1 MELVDKFNGDD
12 TSCFLITL
20 KSGGTGLNLTSA
32 DIVIHL
38 DVWWNPQVENQ
49 ATDRAHRIG
58 QKNKVTVIKMIT
70 KGTIEER
77 IIELQDK
84 KKMLSDNLIEG
95 KDDSSLVSKLDKE
108 DMIRLL
114 SYDKDE

>member
-1 MELVDKFNGDD
+1 
-12 TSCFLITL
+12 
-20 KSGGTGLNLTSA
+20 
-32 DIVIHL
+32 
-38 DVWWNPQVENQ
+38 
-49 ATDRAHRIG
+49 
-58 QKNKVTVIKMIT
+58 MIT

-77 IIELQDK
+77 IIGLQDK
-84 KKMLSDNLIEG
+84 KKILSDNLIEG

>member
-1 MELVDKFNGDD
+1 M
-12 TSCFLITL
+12 S
-20 KSGGTGLNLTSA
+20 
-32 DIVIHL
+32 
-38 DVWWNPQVENQ
+38 
-49 ATDRAHRIG
+49 
-58 QKNKVTVIKMIT
+58 KNKVTVIKMIT

-77 IIELQDK
+77 IIGLQDK

>member
-1 MELVDKFNGDD
+1 ML
-12 TSCFLITL
+12 
-20 KSGGTGLNLTSA
+20 
-32 DIVIHL
+32 
-38 DVWWNPQVENQ
+38 
-49 ATDRAHRIG
+49 
-58 QKNKVTVIKMIT
+58 KNKVTVIKMIT

-77 IIELQDK
+77 IIGLQDK

>member
-1 MELVDKFNGDD
+1 M
-12 TSCFLITL
+12 S
-20 KSGGTGLNLTSA
+20 
-32 DIVIHL
+32 
-38 DVWWNPQVENQ
+38 
-49 ATDRAHRIG
+49 
-58 QKNKVTVIKMIT
+58 KNRVTVIKMIT

-77 IIELQDK
+77 IIGLQDK

>member
-1 MELVDKFNGDD
+1 
-12 TSCFLITL
+12 
-20 KSGGTGLNLTSA
+20 
-32 DIVIHL
+32 
-38 DVWWNPQVENQ
+38 
-49 ATDRAHRIG
+49 
-58 QKNKVTVIKMIT
+58 MIT

-77 IIELQDK
+77 IIGLQDK

-114 SYDKDE
+114 SYDKGE

>member
-1 MELVDKFNGDD
+1 M
-12 TSCFLITL
+12 S
-20 KSGGTGLNLTSA
+20 
-32 DIVIHL
+32 
-38 DVWWNPQVENQ
+38 
-49 ATDRAHRIG
+49 
-58 QKNKVTVIKMIT
+58 KNKVTVIKMIT

-77 IIELQDK
+77 IIGLQDK

-114 SYDKDE
+114 SYDKD